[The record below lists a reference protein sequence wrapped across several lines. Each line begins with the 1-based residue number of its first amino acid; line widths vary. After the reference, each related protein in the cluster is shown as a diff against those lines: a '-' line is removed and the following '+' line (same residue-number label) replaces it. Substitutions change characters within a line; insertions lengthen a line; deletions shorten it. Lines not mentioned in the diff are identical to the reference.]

1 MTRRLL
7 ALFALICFTLPAIA
21 AEPLPGDACA
31 AANNLQFTSGPE
43 VSGGGG
49 HAMLCQGGT
58 WKSIL
63 SFNSAAGL
71 TKLGNQTCTTNEIL
85 KFNGT
90 TWACAADAAGSGGVT
105 ALTGEVT
112 ASGTGSVAAT
122 IANNAITNAKMA
134 DAAIG
139 IVELSATGTASATTY
154 LRGDNTWASISGG
167 DNLGSHTAT
176 TNIQLGSNWL
186 SGDGGNEGIN
196 VSSNGL
202 VGIGTSTPGTALDVV
217 GSNNNNDEGVTVRTY
232 NSNSGADA
240 WAGFRIDNDI
250 GDVGYLWSGSSA
262 YGAAPYRSRLLLEAG
277 SNATGVTLRTTYA
290 GQNIVFETPNVGIG
304 EPSPVDR
311 LHVAGQIRIDNNNNT
326 TNKGCIRYDGTGNKL
341 QFSHDCTIFTEMSG
355 SSADN
360 LGNHTATQAL
370 NMGGF
375 GISSVAAIS
384 SNGTILTTSATGVV
398 IQNVADSYLTVKE
411 TTSNDGFIAGT
422 DTDWPGSFVFRAI
435 DNSVVGGSPVA
446 RISQTGT
453 VTATGFIG
461 DGSGLTGITAPS
473 DNLGAGGSTTGTLL
487 TKNASGYG
495 YVGSAIGTTGG
506 YMRFDDSPTA
516 SAGRIYTNL
525 LGTWEYV
532 LHPDYFG
539 PYVTN
544 VNDLGISAVRW
555 KDGWFAGD
563 VTAGS
568 FSGAGTNL
576 TALNATNLGSGTVA
590 AARMPALTGDVTMI
604 AGTTVTAIAANAVTT
619 AEIAADT
626 IVAGDIATGG
636 VATAE
641 ILDNT
646 IAAADIAPDAI
657 TASELATS
665 AVTTT
670 EILDSTITTTDIAA
684 DTIAAVDIAT
694 DAIGTLEL
702 AVDAVGIANI
712 SATGTPS
719 NTTFLRGDN
728 TWSAAGGGVNAQTT
742 ASSTMTCP
750 FLCSGSVNCPA
761 TYFRSG
767 CSVGGAGSN
776 PSSAPNGTNGCDCG
790 GGSAGTCYAICVK

>member
-71 TKLGNQTCTTNEIL
+71 TKLGNQTCATNEIL

-217 GSNNNNDEGVTVRTY
+217 GSNNNNDEGVTVRIN
-232 NSNSGADA
+232 NSNPGADA

-250 GDVGYLWSGSSA
+250 GNIGYLWSGSSA
-262 YGAAPYRSRLLLEAG
+262 YGAALYRSRLLLEAG
-277 SNATGVTLRTTYA
+277 PDATGVTLRTTYG

-341 QFSHDCTIFTEMSG
+341 QYSHDCTTFADMSG
-355 SSADN
+355 AAAETDPQVGTTTANNFCRANAGGTAVDCATSQVSLATHVTGN
-360 LGNHTATQAL
+360 LPVTNLNSGTGASGTTFWRGDGTWAAPSVTETDPDVGTLAANGFCQVNAGGTAIVCSNAATAQRTALGLGTLATQAATAVIVTGGTIDGSVIGGTTKAA
-370 NMGGF
+370 GGF
-375 GISSVAAIS
+375 TTLSTTGLASLGAGVAVTGNVSATGQIYSSVYNAGSGTTFDWNNGNKQYTTANCGALTF
-384 SNGTILTTSATGVV
+384 SNMQDGGEYTLILQGATSATC
-398 IQNVADSYLTVKE
+398 
-411 TTSNDGFIAGT
+411 
-422 DTDWPGSFVFRAI
+422 SF
-435 DNSVVGGSPVA
+435 
-446 RISQTGT
+446 TH
-453 VTATGFIG
+453 
-461 DGSGLTGITAPS
+461 SGLIFRLPPGHGATTVSKHTAYTFS
-473 DNLGAGGSTTGTLL
+473 R
-487 TKNASGYG
+487 
-495 YVGSAIGTTGG
+495 VGSNVYVAWIKG
-506 YMRFDDSPTA
+506 Y
-516 SAGRIYTNL
+516 
-525 LGTWEYV
+525 
-532 LHPDYFG
+532 
-539 PYVTN
+539 
-544 VNDLGISAVRW
+544 
-555 KDGWFAGD
+555 
-563 VTAGS
+563 
-568 FSGAGTNL
+568 
-576 TALNATNLGSGTVA
+576 
-590 AARMPALTGDVTMI
+590 
-604 AGTTVTAIAANAVTT
+604 
-619 AEIAADT
+619 
-626 IVAGDIATGG
+626 
-636 VATAE
+636 
-641 ILDNT
+641 
-646 IAAADIAPDAI
+646 
-657 TASELATS
+657 
-665 AVTTT
+665 
-670 EILDSTITTTDIAA
+670 
-684 DTIAAVDIAT
+684 
-694 DAIGTLEL
+694 
-702 AVDAVGIANI
+702 
-712 SATGTPS
+712 
-719 NTTFLRGDN
+719 
-728 TWSAAGGGVNAQTT
+728 
-742 ASSTMTCP
+742 
-750 FLCSGSVNCPA
+750 
-761 TYFRSG
+761 
-767 CSVGGAGSN
+767 
-776 PSSAPNGTNGCDCG
+776 
-790 GGSAGTCYAICVK
+790 